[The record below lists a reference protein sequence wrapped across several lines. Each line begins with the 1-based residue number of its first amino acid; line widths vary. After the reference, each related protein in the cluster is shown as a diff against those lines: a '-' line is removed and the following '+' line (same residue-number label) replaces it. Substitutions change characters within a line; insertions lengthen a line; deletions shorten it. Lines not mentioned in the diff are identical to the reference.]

1 MVLSG
6 YFLLDWGVKKAL
18 TKHVE
23 NFGSFLVRFCV
34 DSTYISYGSR
44 GATPSCDIHMTYGW
58 KAHNLTVRVLP
69 IICRLDISVTREEEN
84 STRNQYFG
92 NFC

>member
-44 GATPSCDIHMTYGW
+44 GATPSCDIWLESSQPHGSGPTN
-58 KAHNLTVRVLP
+58 HL
-69 IICRLDISVTREEEN
+69 
-84 STRNQYFG
+84 
-92 NFC
+92 